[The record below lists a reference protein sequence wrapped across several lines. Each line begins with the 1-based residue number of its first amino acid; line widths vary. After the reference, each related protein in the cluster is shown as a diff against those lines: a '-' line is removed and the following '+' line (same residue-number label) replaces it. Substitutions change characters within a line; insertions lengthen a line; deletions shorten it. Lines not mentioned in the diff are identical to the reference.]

1 MFKYRRVQ
9 EPSTKSFPR
18 WKPWKKTARDSQTHA
33 KRSNEEVEEPCT
45 EPSRRCNDL
54 FQRTLKREFSPKP
67 ISMNE
72 ENYASSRTQ
81 YHQSHPRHSATC
93 SWKSARKIVVATR
106 VAQIQHAG
114 HKHADQ
120 GWLGLQACRW
130 HRLGPLPVRMSS
142 VVELLRTHGHPTLP
156 TLHRSQSPEF
166 SKRICAL
173 NLDLRTRSTRSTRTL
188 DKNAQPLP

>member
-1 MFKYRRVQ
+1 M
-9 EPSTKSFPR
+9 
-18 WKPWKKTARDSQTHA
+18 
-33 KRSNEEVEEPCT
+33 EEPCT

-106 VAQIQHAG
+106 AAQIQHAG

-120 GWLGLQACRW
+120 GWLGLQACPW

-156 TLHRSQSPEF
+156 TLLQHVRTFQRKRYAAWVGHSHRSQPPEF
-166 SKRICAL
+166 SKRCAL
-173 NLDLRTRSTRSTRTL
+173 NLDLGRTRSTRSTRTL